1 MPRQKKPKDT
11 TAPTTYRKG
20 RGGKK
25 GAGKGA
31 RRGKKTSENDEEKVS
46 L

>member
-1 MPRQKKPKDT
+1 MARQKKAKDG

-20 RGGKK
+20 RGGRK

-31 RRGKKTSENDEEKVS
+31 RRGQKTSENDAEKVS